1 MILEHKSKT
10 ASQYK
15 ILIID
20 DDEGMS
26 YTLAR
31 MVEEAG
37 HLADAAFTLNEGLKK
52 IMTLKD
58 YQEYL
63 EAIEWED
70 FFQIEKILKKYDI
83 KMVVK

>member
-1 MILEHKSKT
+1 VNKPQLNRM
-10 ASQYK
+10 
-15 ILIID
+15 
-20 DDEGMS
+20 GVNRVMS
-26 YTLAR
+26 INK
-31 MVEEAG
+31 
-37 HLADAAFTLNEGLKK
+37 NEGLKK

>member
-1 MILEHKSKT
+1 MLCRNMLGLVNKP
-10 ASQYK
+10 Q
-15 ILIID
+15 LNRM
-20 DDEGMS
+20 GVNRVMS
-26 YTLAR
+26 INK
-31 MVEEAG
+31 
-37 HLADAAFTLNEGLKK
+37 NEGLKK

>member
-1 MILEHKSKT
+1 MQMVKALDMLCRNMLGLVNKP
-10 ASQYK
+10 Q
-15 ILIID
+15 LNRM
-20 DDEGMS
+20 GVNRVMS
-26 YTLAR
+26 INK
-31 MVEEAG
+31 
-37 HLADAAFTLNEGLKK
+37 NEGLKK

>member
-1 MILEHKSKT
+1 MKKL
-10 ASQYK
+10 K
-15 ILIID
+15 ILKKNYYK
-20 DDEGMS
+20 EKGVNRVMS
-26 YTLAR
+26 INK
-31 MVEEAG
+31 
-37 HLADAAFTLNEGLKK
+37 NEGLKK